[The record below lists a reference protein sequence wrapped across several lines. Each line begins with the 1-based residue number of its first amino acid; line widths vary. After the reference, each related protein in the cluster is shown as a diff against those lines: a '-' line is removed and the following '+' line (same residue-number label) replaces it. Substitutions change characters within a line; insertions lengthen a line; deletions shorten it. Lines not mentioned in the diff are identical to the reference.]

1 MKPREEREDTSLI
14 ICLKMVREMRV
25 FLMIMKLPCI
35 LALSLERFSSLLL
48 FFGDDFFGLLESLFD
63 LSVL

>member
-1 MKPREEREDTSLI
+1 
-14 ICLKMVREMRV
+14 MRV

-48 FFGDDFFGLLESLFD
+48 FLGDDFFGL
-63 LSVL
+63 

>member
-1 MKPREEREDTSLI
+1 
-14 ICLKMVREMRV
+14 MRV